1 MLVKKEEK
9 IMLLLYIFIIV
20 MLFSSV
26 PYLVAMTKKASAA
39 ANIKRALEQA
49 GCKFI
54 PVNPI
59 WYMGSISGKY
69 FDFYIIFD
77 SRVIAVKMI
86 SFISS
91 NVFLEFI
98 NKKSYSVKTV
108 KRKTEVDAASVILK
122 TCKKRPYDFKS
133 KLPKEAAGLP
143 LAKIILINDPLP
155 LKVTF
160 KDEDRSVDVHPGD
173 RLPEG
178 DYHTTDSFLYLFK

>member
-1 MLVKKEEK
+1 
-9 IMLLLYIFIIV
+9 MLLLYIFVIV

-69 FDFYIIFD
+69 CDFYIIFD
-77 SRVIAVKMI
+77 GRVIAVKTV

-91 NVFLEFI
+91 NVFIEFTDENNYGI
-98 NKKSYSVKTV
+98 KAVRS
-108 KRKTEVDAASVILK
+108 KTELNASSVILK
-122 TCKKRPYDFKS
+122 NCKKRPYDFKS
-133 KLPKEAAGLP
+133 KLPKEATGLP
-143 LAKIILINDPLP
+143 LAKVILLNDPLP
-155 LKVTF
+155 VKVTQ
-160 KDEDRSVDVHPGD
+160 KDEHRSVDVHPGD

-178 DYHTTDSFLYLFK
+178 DYHTIDSFLYLFK